1 MADRASPKAAPL
13 VGEGGSPLG
22 GDGKAGRAISRKTAG
37 KNTATS
43 VPAPQTAAET
53 AAKGAMMAKTAD
65 TRTTTVRGGAK
76 KPAAKKTGE
85 AKQTGKTTPPTP
97 SRTVAE
103 TERIRAA
110 LAARREELH
119 EEYQQHRAEIAELQR
134 DRLTDSA
141 GDDQADTGSKTF
153 EREQEI
159 SLANSI
165 LERINQVDRAME
177 RLDEGTYGWCERC
190 GTAIPVERLAAFPSA
205 TLCVTCKQLE
215 ERR

>member
-1 MADRASPKAAPL
+1 
-13 VGEGGSPLG
+13 
-22 GDGKAGRAISRKTAG
+22 
-37 KNTATS
+37 
-43 VPAPQTAAET
+43 
-53 AAKGAMMAKTAD
+53 MAKTAD
-65 TRTTTVRGGAK
+65 TRTTTARGGANSSGSK
-76 KPAAKKTGE
+76 KQAAKKATK
-85 AKQTGKTTPPTP
+85 ATPQKAARPA
-97 SRTVAE
+97 AE

-110 LAARREELH
+110 LAARREELY

-134 DRLTDSA
+134 ERLTDSA

-177 RLDEGTYGWCERC
+177 RLDEGSYGWCERC

-205 TLCVTCKQLE
+205 TLCVSCKQRE